1 MANTGS
7 LALQRASTVPRGHDL
22 WLGLKRG
29 RAAYLLLFPFFLH
42 FVVVVAY
49 PFVYSVYLSFF
60 DASLNKTPVFVG
72 LGNFVRLAQD
82 GQFLHS
88 LSNTGYFTLFT
99 VIGETVISLL
109 VAFMMNEQL
118 RGRLV
123 LRTAFFLPVVTS
135 WVIVSIMWTML
146 FAREGLINGGL
157 RAIGLPLQPFLA
169 SPVQAM
175 WVIIALSVWKNVGY
189 FMVIFLA
196 ALQGVPQEL
205 YEAAA
210 LDGANRLR
218 QMWHVAI
225 PSLRPVIYFVIT
237 ISMITSAQ
245 LFVQPFIMTSGGPL
259 DSTLSVVQLL
269 YRKSFNDLEFGYGS
283 AMGTVLLV
291 ILVALSFANRKAS
304 TWLTR

>member
-1 MANTGS
+1 MANPT
-7 LALQRASTVPRGHDL
+7 LAMQRAAPLPRGGEF
-22 WLGLKRG
+22 WLGLKRS
-29 RAAYLLLFPFFLH
+29 RAAYLLLFPFLLH
-42 FVVVVAY
+42 FLVVVAY
-49 PFVYSVYLSFF
+49 PLAYSVYLSFF
-60 DASLNKTPVFVG
+60 DATLNRTPTFIG
-72 LGNFVRLAQD
+72 LGNFVRLATD
-82 GQFLHS
+82 PQFLHA
-88 LSNTGYFTLFT
+88 LGNTAYFTLFT
-99 VIGETVISLL
+99 VIGETVISLV

-135 WVIVSIMWTML
+135 WVIVAIMWSML
-146 FAREGLINGGL
+146 FAREGFVNGAL
-157 RAIGLPLQPFLA
+157 RVVGLPIQPFLA

-210 LDGANRLR
+210 LDGANRTR
-218 QMWHVAI
+218 QMWHIAI
-225 PSLRPVIYFVIT
+225 PSLRPVIYFVVT
-237 ISMITSAQ
+237 ISMINSAQ
-245 LFVQPFIMTSGGPL
+245 LFVQPFIMTNGGPL

-283 AMGTVLLV
+283 AMGTALLV
-291 ILVALSFANRKAS
+291 ILVALSLANRKAS
-304 TWLTR
+304 AWLTR

>member
-1 MANTGS
+1 MANTTVAIQRVSTAPRGGELW
-7 LALQRASTVPRGHDL
+7 LAL
-22 WLGLKRG
+22 KRS
-29 RAAYLLLFPFFLH
+29 RAAYLLMFPFLLH
-42 FVVVVAY
+42 FLVVVAY
-49 PFVYSVYLSFF
+49 PFAYSVYLSFF
-60 DASLNKTPVFVG
+60 DATLNRDPGFVG

-82 GQFLHS
+82 AQFLHS
-88 LSNTGYFTLFT
+88 LGNTAYFTLFA

-118 RGRLV
+118 RGRIV
-123 LRTAFFLPVVTS
+123 LRTAFFLPVITS
-135 WVIVSIMWTML
+135 WVIVSIMWSML
-146 FAREGLINGGL
+146 FAREGLINGAF
-157 RAIGLPLQPFLA
+157 RAAGLPIQPFLA

-196 ALQGVPQEL
+196 GLQGVPQEL

-218 QMWHVAI
+218 QMWHVAV
-225 PSLRPVIYFVIT
+225 PSLRPVIYFVVT
-237 ISMITSAQ
+237 ISMITSTQ
-245 LFVQPFIMTSGGPL
+245 FFVPPFIMTNGGPL

-283 AMGTVLLV
+283 AIGTALLV
-291 ILVALSFANRKAS
+291 ILVALSVANRKAS
-304 TWLTR
+304 AWLTR

>member
-1 MANTGS
+1 MANTTV
-7 LALQRASTVPRGHDL
+7 ALPRAPTVARGHDF
-22 WLGLKRG
+22 WWGLKRS
-29 RAAYLLLFPFFLH
+29 RAAYLLLFPFLLH

-49 PFVYSVYLSFF
+49 PFVYSVYLSFY
-60 DASLNKTPVFVG
+60 DASLNKTPVFIG

-82 GQFLHS
+82 AQFGHALG
-88 LSNTGYFTLFT
+88 NTAYFTLFT
-99 VIGETVISLL
+99 VIGETVISLV

-135 WVIVSIMWTML
+135 WVIVSIMWSML
-146 FAREGLINGGL
+146 FAREGLVNGAF
-157 RAIGLPLQPFLA
+157 RAVGLPIQPFLS

-175 WVIIALSVWKNVGY
+175 WIIIALSIWKNVGY

-225 PSLRPVIYFVIT
+225 PALRPVIYFVIT

-291 ILVALSFANRKAS
+291 ILVGLSLINRKTS
-304 TWLTR
+304 DWLTR

>member
-1 MANTGS
+1 MANTS
-7 LALQRASTVPRGHDL
+7 LALQRAAPVSRGGDL

-29 RAAYLLLFPFFLH
+29 RAAYLLMLPFLVHFL
-42 FVVVVAY
+42 VVVAY
-49 PFVYSVYLSFF
+49 PFTYSVYLSFF
-60 DASLNKTPVFVG
+60 DATLNRTPVFVG
-72 LGNFVRLAQD
+72 LGNFVRLATD
-82 GQFLHS
+82 AQFGHALG
-88 LSNTGYFTLFT
+88 NTAYFTLFT

-118 RGRLV
+118 RGRIV

-135 WVIVSIMWTML
+135 WVIVSIMWSML

-157 RAIGLPLQPFLA
+157 RSIGLPIQPFLA

-175 WVIIALSVWKNVGY
+175 WIIIALSIWKNVGY

-196 ALQGVPQEL
+196 GLQGVPQEL

-245 LFVQPFIMTSGGPL
+245 LFVQPFIMTNGGPL

-291 ILVALSFANRKAS
+291 ILVGLSLANRKAS
-304 TWLTR
+304 AWLTR

>member
-1 MANTGS
+1 MANTT
-7 LALQRASTVPRGHDL
+7 LAIPRAAPVPRSGDL
-22 WLGLKRG
+22 WLGLKRS
-29 RAAYLLLFPFFLH
+29 RAAYLLMFPFLLH
-42 FVVVVAY
+42 FLVVVAY
-49 PFVYSVYLSFF
+49 PFAYSVYLSFF
-60 DASLNKTPVFVG
+60 DASLNRTPTFIG

-82 GQFLHS
+82 AQFGHALG
-88 LSNTGYFTLFT
+88 NTAYFTFFT
-99 VIGETVISLL
+99 VIGETVLSML

-118 RGRLV
+118 RGRLI

-135 WVIVSIMWTML
+135 WVIVSIMWSML
-146 FAREGLINGGL
+146 FAREGLINGAL
-157 RAIGLPLQPFLA
+157 RVVGLPIQPFLA

-175 WVIIALSVWKNVGY
+175 WIIIALSVWKNVGY

-245 LFVQPFIMTSGGPL
+245 FFVQPFIMTNGGPL
-259 DSTLSVVQLL
+259 DSTLSMVQLL

-291 ILVALSFANRKAS
+291 ILVGLSFANRKANA
-304 TWLTR
+304 WLTR

>member
-1 MANTGS
+1 MANTT
-7 LALQRASTVPRGHDL
+7 LALQRPSAVPRARGL
-22 WLGLKRG
+22 WLELKRG
-29 RAAYLLLFPFFLH
+29 RAAYLLLFPFLLH

-49 PFVYSVYLSFF
+49 PFLFSVYLSFF
-60 DASLNKTPVFVG
+60 DASLSKTPVFIG

-82 GQFLHS
+82 AQFGHALG
-88 LSNTGYFTLFT
+88 NTAYFTLFT
-99 VIGETVISLL
+99 VIGETVISLV

-135 WVIVSIMWTML
+135 WVIVSIMWSML

-157 RAIGLPLQPFLA
+157 RAMGLPIQPFLA
-169 SPVQAM
+169 SPIQAM
-175 WVIIALSVWKNVGY
+175 WIIIALSVWKNIGY

-196 ALQGVPQEL
+196 ALQGVSQEL

-210 LDGANRLR
+210 LDGASRLR

-225 PSLRPVIYFVIT
+225 PGVRPVIYFVVT

-245 LFVQPFIMTSGGPL
+245 LFVQPFIMTNGGPL

-291 ILVALSFANRKAS
+291 ILVGLSLANRKAS
-304 TWLTR
+304 AWLTR

>member
-1 MANTGS
+1 MANTT
-7 LALQRASTVPRGHDL
+7 LAVQAAAAVPRRPDL
-22 WLGLKRG
+22 WSGLLRG
-29 RAAYLLLFPFFLH
+29 RAAYLLLSPFLLH
-42 FVVVVAY
+42 FVIVVAY
-49 PFVYSVYLSFF
+49 PFAYSVYLSFF
-60 DASLNKTPVFVG
+60 DATLNKPPAFVG
-72 LGNFVRLAQD
+72 LSNFVRLATD
-82 GQFLHS
+82 GQFGHALG
-88 LSNTGYFTLFT
+88 NTAYFTLFT
-99 VIGETVISLL
+99 VIGETVFSLL
-109 VAFMMNEQL
+109 IAFMMNEPL

-146 FAREGLINGGL
+146 FDRAGLINGGL
-157 RAIGLPLQPFLA
+157 RVIGLPIQPFLA

-175 WVIIALSVWKNVGY
+175 WIIIALSVWKNIGY

-196 ALQGVPQEL
+196 GLQGVPQEL

-218 QMWHVAI
+218 QMWHVPG

-245 LFVQPFIMTSGGPL
+245 LFVQPFIITSGGPL
-259 DSTLSVVQLL
+259 DSTLSMVQLL

-291 ILVALSFANRKAS
+291 ILVGLSFANRKANA
-304 TWLTR
+304 WLTR

>member
-1 MANTGS
+1 
-7 LALQRASTVPRGHDL
+7 
-22 WLGLKRG
+22 
-29 RAAYLLLFPFFLH
+29 
-42 FVVVVAY
+42 VVAY
-49 PFVYSVYLSFF
+49 PFAYSVYLSFF
-60 DASLNKTPVFVG
+60 DATLNKAPVFVG
-72 LGNFVRLAQD
+72 PGNFVRLATD
-82 GQFLHS
+82 AQFGHALG
-88 LSNTGYFTLFT
+88 NTAYFTLFT

-135 WVIVSIMWTML
+135 WVIVSIMWSML

-157 RAIGLPLQPFLA
+157 RAVGLPIQPFLA

-196 ALQGVPQEL
+196 GLQGVPQEL

-210 LDGANRLR
+210 LDGANRMR
-218 QMWHVAI
+218 QMWHVAV

-291 ILVALSFANRKAS
+291 ILVALSLANRKAS
-304 TWLTR
+304 AWLTR

>member
-1 MANTGS
+1 MANST
-7 LALQRASTVPRGHDL
+7 LALQRVAPVPRGGDL

-29 RAAYLLLFPFFLH
+29 RAAYLLMLPFLVHFLI
-42 FVVVVAY
+42 VVAY
-49 PFVYSVYLSFF
+49 PFAYSVYLSFF
-60 DASLNKTPVFVG
+60 DATLNKTPVFVG
-72 LGNFVRLAQD
+72 LGNFVRLATD
-82 GQFLHS
+82 AQFGHALG
-88 LSNTGYFTLFT
+88 NTAYFTLFT
-99 VIGETVISLL
+99 VIGETVIALL

-118 RGRLV
+118 RGRIV

-135 WVIVSIMWTML
+135 WVIVSIMWSML
-146 FAREGLINGGL
+146 FAREGLVNGGL
-157 RAIGLPLQPFLA
+157 KAVGLPIQPFLA

-196 ALQGVPQEL
+196 GLQGVPQEL

-210 LDGANRLR
+210 LDGATRLR

-291 ILVALSFANRKAS
+291 ILVGLSLANRKAS
-304 TWLTR
+304 AWLTR

>member
-1 MANTGS
+1 MANTT
-7 LALQRASTVPRGHDL
+7 LTLQRAAPVPGSSEF
-22 WLGLKRG
+22 WAELKRG
-29 RAAYLLLFPFFLH
+29 RAAYLLLLPFLLH
-42 FVVVVAY
+42 FAVVVAY
-49 PFVYSVYLSFF
+49 PFAYSVYLSFF
-60 DASLNKTPVFVG
+60 DATLNKTPAFIG
-72 LGNFVRLAQD
+72 LGNFVRLARD
-82 GQFLHS
+82 TQFLHA
-88 LSNTGYFTLFT
+88 LGNTAYFTLFT

-135 WVIVSIMWTML
+135 WVIVSIMWSML

-157 RAIGLPLQPFLA
+157 RAVGLPVQPFLA

-210 LDGANRLR
+210 LDGASRLR

-225 PSLRPVIYFVIT
+225 PALRPVIYFVVT

-245 LFVQPFIMTSGGPL
+245 LFVQPFIMTNGGPL

-291 ILVALSFANRKAS
+291 ILVGLSLANRKANA
-304 TWLTR
+304 WLTR

>member
-1 MANTGS
+1 MANTT
-7 LALQRASTVPRGHDL
+7 LALQRAAPVPRGAAV
-22 WLGLKRG
+22 WSELKRG
-29 RAAYLLLFPFFLH
+29 RAAYLLLFPFVLH
-42 FVVVVAY
+42 FLVVVAY
-49 PFVYSVYLSFF
+49 PLAYSVYLSFF
-60 DASLNKTPVFVG
+60 DATLNKTPVFIG
-72 LGNFVRLAQD
+72 LNNFVRLAQD

-88 LSNTGYFTLFT
+88 LGNTAYFTLFT
-99 VIGETVISLL
+99 VIGETVFALL

-135 WVIVSIMWTML
+135 WVIVSIMWSML
-146 FAREGLINGGL
+146 FDRAGLINGGL
-157 RAIGLPLQPFLA
+157 RTIGLPTQPFLA

-175 WVIIALSVWKNVGY
+175 WIIIALSVWKNIGY

-225 PSLRPVIYFVIT
+225 PALRPVIYFVIT

-245 LFVQPFIMTSGGPL
+245 LFVQPFIMTNGGPL

-269 YRKSFNDLEFGYGS
+269 YRTSFNNLEFGYGS

-291 ILVALSFANRKAS
+291 ILVGLSLANRKANA
-304 TWLTR
+304 WLTR

>member
-1 MANTGS
+1 MANTT
-7 LALQRASTVPRGHDL
+7 LALRRAAPASRASDF
-22 WLGLKRG
+22 WIGLKRS
-29 RAAYLLLFPFFLH
+29 RAAYLLLFPFLLH

-49 PFVYSVYLSFF
+49 PLLYSIWLSFF
-60 DASLNKTPVFVG
+60 DATLNHPPAFIG
-72 LGNFVRLAQD
+72 LGNFVRLARD

-88 LSNTGYFTLFT
+88 LANTAYFTVFSVIGQT
-99 VIGETVISLL
+99 VIALL
-109 VAFMMNEQL
+109 LAFMMNEPL

-135 WVIVSIMWTML
+135 WVIVSIMWSML
-146 FAREGLINGGL
+146 FDRAGLVNGGL
-157 RAIGLPLQPFLA
+157 RAIGFPTQPFLA
-169 SPVQAM
+169 SPTQAM
-175 WVIIALSVWKNVGY
+175 WIIIGLSVWKEVGY

-210 LDGANRLR
+210 LDGANRTR

-225 PSLRPVIYFVIT
+225 PSLRPVIYFVVT
-237 ISMITSAQ
+237 IGMITSAQ
-245 LFVQPFIMTSGGPL
+245 FFVQPFIMTNGGPL

-269 YRKSFNDLEFGYGS
+269 YRTSFNNLEFGYGS

-291 ILVALSFANRKAS
+291 ILVGLSIANRKANA
-304 TWLTR
+304 WLTN

>member
-1 MANTGS
+1 MANTT
-7 LALQRASTVPRGHDL
+7 AAIQRAAPVPRGGDV
-22 WLGLKRG
+22 WLTLKRS
-29 RAAYLLLFPFFLH
+29 RAAYLLLFPFLLH
-42 FVVVVAY
+42 FLVVVAY

-60 DASLNKTPVFVG
+60 DASLNRTPVFVG

-82 GQFLHS
+82 AQFRHS
-88 LSNTGYFTLFT
+88 LGNTAYFTLFT
-99 VIGETVISLL
+99 VVGEAVISLL

-135 WVIVSIMWTML
+135 WVIVSIMWSML
-146 FAREGLINGGL
+146 FAREGLVNGGL
-157 RAIGLPLQPFLA
+157 RAVGLPIQPFLA

-175 WVIIALSVWKNVGY
+175 WIIIALSIWKNVGY

-196 ALQGVPQEL
+196 GLQGVPQEL

-245 LFVQPFIMTSGGPL
+245 LFVQPFIMTNGGPL

-291 ILVALSFANRKAS
+291 ILVGLSLANRKAS
-304 TWLTR
+304 AWLTR

>member
-1 MANTGS
+1 MANTT
-7 LALQRASTVPRGHDL
+7 LALQRAATAPRGGEL

-29 RAAYLLLFPFFLH
+29 RAAYLLMLPFLVHFLI
-42 FVVVVAY
+42 VVAY

-60 DASLNKTPVFVG
+60 DATLNKTPVFVG
-72 LGNFVRLAQD
+72 LGNFIRLATD
-82 GQFLHS
+82 AQFGHALG
-88 LSNTGYFTLFT
+88 NTAYFTLFT

-135 WVIVSIMWTML
+135 RVIVSIMWSML
-146 FAREGLINGGL
+146 FAREGLVNGGL
-157 RAIGLPLQPFLA
+157 KAVGLPIQPFLA

-196 ALQGVPQEL
+196 GLQGVPQEL

-210 LDGANRLR
+210 LDGASRLR

-245 LFVQPFIMTSGGPL
+245 LFVQPFIMTNGGPL

-291 ILVALSFANRKAS
+291 ILVGLSLANRTAS
-304 TWLTR
+304 AWLTR

>member
-1 MANTGS
+1 MANRT
-7 LALQRASTVPRGHDL
+7 LAIPRAANISRRADL
-22 WLGLKRG
+22 WVELKRS
-29 RAAYLLLFPFFLH
+29 RAAYLLMLPFLLH

-49 PFVYSVYLSFF
+49 PFAYSVYLSFF
-60 DASLNKTPVFVG
+60 DASLNRTPVFIG

-82 GQFLHS
+82 AQFRHS
-88 LSNTGYFTLFT
+88 LSNTAYFTLFAM
-99 VIGETVISLL
+99 ICETVLSLL

-135 WVIVSIMWTML
+135 WVIVSIMWSML
-146 FAREGLINGGL
+146 FAREGLVNGAL
-157 RAIGLPLQPFLA
+157 RAVGLPIQPFLA

-175 WVIIALSVWKNVGY
+175 WIIIALSVWKNVGY

-196 ALQGVPQEL
+196 GLQGVPQEL

-210 LDGANRLR
+210 LDGASRLR

-225 PSLRPVIYFVIT
+225 PGLRPVIYFVVS
-237 ISMITSAQ
+237 ISIITSAQ
-245 LFVQPFIMTSGGPL
+245 LFVQPFIMTQGGPL
-259 DSTLSVVQLL
+259 DSTLSVVMLL

-291 ILVALSFANRKAS
+291 ILVGLS
-304 TWLTR
+304 